1 MDTFSHSQASDWEAL
16 CTALILTS
24 LLLLHNDD
32 DDDDDAGRDR
42 DVNDARNANF
52 GDPALV
58 WHVLWDPTKM
68 REKVDNDRAENQD
81 DDHRVHR
88 PGDHPLVLSSV
99 WLLCK
104 YEKSVIR
111 KSAQD
116 LDLQCQE
123 QTGL

>member
-1 MDTFSHSQASDWEAL
+1 MDTFSHSQASDWKAL

-58 WHVLWDPTKM
+58 
-68 REKVDNDRAENQD
+68 
-81 DDHRVHR
+81 
-88 PGDHPLVLSSV
+88 
-99 WLLCK
+99 
-104 YEKSVIR
+104 
-111 KSAQD
+111 
-116 LDLQCQE
+116 
-123 QTGL
+123 

>member
-42 DVNDARNANF
+42 YVNDARNANF

-58 WHVLWDPTKM
+58 
-68 REKVDNDRAENQD
+68 
-81 DDHRVHR
+81 
-88 PGDHPLVLSSV
+88 
-99 WLLCK
+99 
-104 YEKSVIR
+104 
-111 KSAQD
+111 
-116 LDLQCQE
+116 
-123 QTGL
+123 

>member
-1 MDTFSHSQASDWEAL
+1 MDTFSHSQAPDWEAL

-58 WHVLWDPTKM
+58 
-68 REKVDNDRAENQD
+68 
-81 DDHRVHR
+81 
-88 PGDHPLVLSSV
+88 
-99 WLLCK
+99 
-104 YEKSVIR
+104 
-111 KSAQD
+111 
-116 LDLQCQE
+116 
-123 QTGL
+123 